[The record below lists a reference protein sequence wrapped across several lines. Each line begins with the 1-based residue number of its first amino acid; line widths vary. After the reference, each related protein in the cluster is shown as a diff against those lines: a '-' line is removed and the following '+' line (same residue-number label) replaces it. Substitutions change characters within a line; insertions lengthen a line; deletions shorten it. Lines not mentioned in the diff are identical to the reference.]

1 MACLCSRL
9 FCAILRKQGHL
20 KIVCCKA
27 SSKTTLT
34 VFRKA
39 ETKFHDKK
47 QHQIMQEVAR
57 SSCRIVTT
65 VSGGFIL
72 TLLWRHE
79 MRTTADAAQ
88 RSVASNGPQPTSIVA
103 RCALSLSF
111 LEKKSPLDA
120 QISCAGKKWASYVP
134 TRWNKKK
141 VSVRKMGSRLRR
153 HHHPCRS

>member
-39 ETKFHDKK
+39 EAKFHDKK

-72 TLLWRHE
+72 TLLSRHE
-79 MRTTADAAQ
+79 MRTTTDAAQ

-103 RCALSLSF
+103 RCALSLF
-111 LEKKSPLDA
+111 LGEEVTVRCSDLVRRQEVSQLRTTVDKIKKS
-120 QISCAGKKWASYVP
+120 V
-134 TRWNKKK
+134 
-141 VSVRKMGSRLRR
+141 
-153 HHHPCRS
+153 